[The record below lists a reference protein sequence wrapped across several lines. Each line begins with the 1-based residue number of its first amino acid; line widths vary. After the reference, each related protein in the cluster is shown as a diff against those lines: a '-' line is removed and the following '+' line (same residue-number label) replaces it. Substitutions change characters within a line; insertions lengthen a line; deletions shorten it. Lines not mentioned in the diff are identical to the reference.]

1 MSTRKD
7 HIQRTARA
15 GEGVQIAIVRQI
27 GATTDSHHQIQIDL
41 RSAPVPDRRYT
52 ADVVCLTQSNG
63 VVRFLFGQTRVD
75 GIQLR
80 SLLDVH
86 FSLLAASRLSKT
98 MDDLKISFELLK
110 QQGMK
115 LGTLIDITD
124 EPNQTIGLTAN
135 IVMASC
141 SGEESALD
149 FYHMSPFS
157 VVEVQKGGG
166 LFADPVVRVIL
177 PTSLLM
183 ALVDKLDQIKDSLP
197 ESDVVKTKL

>member
-1 MSTRKD
+1 
-7 HIQRTARA
+7 
-15 GEGVQIAIVRQI
+15 
-27 GATTDSHHQIQIDL
+27 
-41 RSAPVPDRRYT
+41 
-52 ADVVCLTQSNG
+52 
-63 VVRFLFGQTRVD
+63 
-75 GIQLR
+75 
-80 SLLDVH
+80 
-86 FSLLAASRLSKT
+86 